1 MTYTYGCDKCG
12 EFEHSQSMKD
22 DALTVCPKC
31 TGTDIQRLIT
41 GGNGFQLKGG
51 GWFADGYSAKSKD
64 KQRGTDE
71 LK

>member
-1 MTYTYGCDKCG
+1 
-12 EFEHSQSMKD
+12 MKD